1 MTKKKS
7 RLMFWTEQLFVA
19 VKVSVLFWVV
29 LLKKGMVYAWIPA
42 IKTAFEF
49 IQLEHPYDESWWQFS
64 KKKTEGTLFEKFL
77 SFLLTLAFILAMTS
91 WLSLM
96 RVYTDIYLIVFV
108 LASFVWIVGILFSTV
123 YVYKENDHVSQRI
136 YETLFYMVKHT
147 QQLLILALFIG
158 MSSWFTLTKNIIGWF
173 IFPGFYLMIDKKLK
187 QIDRKQKK

>member
-1 MTKKKS
+1 M
-7 RLMFWTEQLFVA
+7 
-19 VKVSVLFWVV
+19 
-29 LLKKGMVYAWIPA
+29 
-42 IKTAFEF
+42 
-49 IQLEHPYDESWWQFS
+49 
-64 KKKTEGTLFEKFL
+64 
-77 SFLLTLAFILAMTS
+77 
-91 WLSLM
+91 
-96 RVYTDIYLIVFV
+96 FV

-187 QIDRKQKK
+187 Q

>member
-64 KKKTEGTLFEKFL
+64 KKKQK
-77 SFLLTLAFILAMTS
+77 A
-91 WLSLM
+91 
-96 RVYTDIYLIVFV
+96 
-108 LASFVWIVGILFSTV
+108 LFS
-123 YVYKENDHVSQRI
+123 KSFFP
-136 YETLFYMVKHT
+136 FY
-147 QQLLILALFIG
+147 
-158 MSSWFTLTKNIIGWF
+158 
-173 IFPGFYLMIDKKLK
+173 
-187 QIDRKQKK
+187 

>member
-77 SFLLTLAFILAMTS
+77 
-91 WLSLM
+91 
-96 RVYTDIYLIVFV
+96 
-108 LASFVWIVGILFSTV
+108 
-123 YVYKENDHVSQRI
+123 
-136 YETLFYMVKHT
+136 
-147 QQLLILALFIG
+147 
-158 MSSWFTLTKNIIGWF
+158 
-173 IFPGFYLMIDKKLK
+173 
-187 QIDRKQKK
+187 